1 MILQQLKEWLAEAT
15 TIRQQF
21 HSYPELGFQE
31 HKTQQKIIEL
41 LKKYGVEHIDT
52 RFGKTG
58 VIAVIK
64 GNRSGSSIG
73 LRADMDALPIQEN
86 NTFNHKSQIHNQMH
100 GCGHDGHTTM
110 LLMAAKY
117 LALHRDFSGQAVL
130 FFQPAEEGLGGAETM
145 VVTEKVLEHYPVD
158 AIYALHNWPNLPVG
172 TFAFRKKNIM
182 ASSDRLFITIKGK
195 SGHAGLPHR
204 SQDPLLVATHIY
216 QGIQGLV
223 SRTFNPL
230 DPVVISIT
238 QIHAGQTNNVIADE
252 AKMSG
257 TFRTHSHEVRNDLIK
272 KLQLL
277 VENIGKAFD
286 MEAIFEL
293 GQIHHPVTINTD
305 LETDIAITAASA
317 IVGKE
322 NVITDITPMM
332 TAEDFSHFLVHC
344 QGCYGFI
351 GNGTE
356 APYNSDLHNSFYDF
370 NDAII
375 PYGAS
380 YFVKIIHA
388 YQ

>member
-1 MILQQLKEWLAEAT
+1 MILQQFKKWLAEAT
-15 TIRQQF
+15 DIRQKF

-31 HKTQQKIIEL
+31 IQTQQTIVNL
-41 LKKYGVEHIDT
+41 LKSYGIEHIDT
-52 RFGKTG
+52 SFGKTG
-58 VIAVIK
+58 VVAIIQ
-64 GNRSGSSIG
+64 GNRPGPSIG

-86 NTFNHKSQIHNQMH
+86 NTFNHKSQIPNQMH

-117 LALHRDFSGQAVL
+117 LALHRDFAGQAVL

-145 VVTEKVLEHYPVD
+145 VVTEKVLEHYPVK
-158 AIYALHNWPNLPVG
+158 AVYALHNWPNLPVG
-172 TFAFRKKNIM
+172 SFAFRKKNIM
-182 ASSDRLFITIKGK
+182 ASSDRLFITVKGK

-257 TFRTHSHEVRNDLIK
+257 TFRTHSHEVRHDLIQ
-272 KLQLL
+272 KLQAL
-277 VENIGKAFD
+277 VENMGKAFN
-286 MEAIFEL
+286 MEASFEL
-293 GQIHHPVTINTD
+293 GNIHHPVTINTD
-305 LETDIAITAASA
+305 EETEIAIMAATN
-317 IVGKE
+317 IVGGN
-322 NVITDITPMM
+322 NVITDISPMM
-332 TAEDFSHFLVHC
+332 TAEDFSHFLIHC
-344 QGCYGFI
+344 PGCYGFI

-356 APYNSDLHNSFYDF
+356 PPHNSDLHNSFYDF

-375 PYGAS
+375 PYGAA
-380 YFVKIIHA
+380 YFVEIIQA